1 LSKTGENTK
10 LFLLKNS
17 MKKHAF
23 SELVINKV
31 SKVSVISPYWPK
43 VFNEVKTK
51 GIEKFKTLLYL
62 TQNTFI

>member
-1 LSKTGENTK
+1 
-10 LFLLKNS
+10 
-17 MKKHAF
+17 MKYKVVSFEKFYEKQAF

-31 SKVSVISPYWPK
+31 SKVSVISRPYWPK